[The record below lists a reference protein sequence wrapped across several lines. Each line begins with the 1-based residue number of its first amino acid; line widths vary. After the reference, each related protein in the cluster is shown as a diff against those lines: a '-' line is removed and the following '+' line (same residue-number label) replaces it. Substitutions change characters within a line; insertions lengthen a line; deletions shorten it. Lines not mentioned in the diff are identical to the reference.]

1 MIGIPGQTE
10 LAIEIE
16 NRYQLGPQIA
26 LAPEQTSSRLPER
39 IGGLE
44 QDRNSHYVN
53 YDYNT
58 QEQYIAPEPVSGTH
72 PVGGTATFDATS
84 ETTGVTL
91 PQPKQYSEFLSPST
105 TTLTNL
111 NYPLQRRGSQKK
123 LQIRMRY
130 L

>member
-26 LAPEQTSSRLPER
+26 LATEQTSSRLPER
-39 IGGLE
+39 IGSLE

-53 YDYNT
+53 YNYST
-58 QEQYIAPEPVSGTH
+58 QEQHVAPEPVGGIH
-72 PVGGTATFDATS
+72 PASGTATFDAAS

-91 PQPKQYSEFLSPST
+91 PQPKQYSEFLSLST

-111 NYPLQRRGSQKK
+111 KYPLQRRGSQKK
-123 LQIRMRY
+123 LQIPMRH